1 MVVKESLHLGQ
12 KVLVG
17 ENRLNGVVDGLTQ
30 TFVGV
35 IVDGQ
40 GLMLLEYNEI
50 WEA

>member
-1 MVVKESLHLGQ
+1 MVAKESLHLGQ

-17 ENRLNGVVDGLTQ
+17 ENRLQGVVEGLTQ

-35 IVDGQ
+35 IVNGQ
-40 GLMLLEYNEI
+40 GLIFLDYKEV